1 MGMSTSCALLYSCAR
16 HGVFFPW
23 CRFWVPQCTQAAGAR
38 QTFAH
43 TTEYVC
49 FRTPPPTPARSAF
62 LEVWALCAQTVR
74 GRVDFRAVRTQP
86 CSRHWHDSG
95 GHHTWAGLYL
105 GVVWAVTTSTASE
118 HVQVRRLCRPF
129 PQGPFFHLFRDRL
142 QVACPLVPCVSQ
154 PLEPVRCACE
164 YNGITRTPLCA
175 HVHARL
181 GVCQAFPSSMVLC
194 TVHWPALPS
203 LVHAC
208 ARPGTQSQ
216 PISCAS
222 APNHSVPA
230 AGVGVLPC
238 A

>member
-38 QTFAH
+38 HTFAH

-62 LEVWALCAQTVR
+62 LEVWALCAQTV
-74 GRVDFRAVRTQP
+74 
-86 CSRHWHDSG
+86 
-95 GHHTWAGLYL
+95 
-105 GVVWAVTTSTASE
+105 
-118 HVQVRRLCRPF
+118 
-129 PQGPFFHLFRDRL
+129 PFFHLFRDRL
-142 QVACPLVPCVSQ
+142 QLACPLVPCVSQ

-194 TVHWPALPS
+194 AVHWP
-203 LVHAC
+203 
-208 ARPGTQSQ
+208 R
-216 PISCAS
+216 
-222 APNHSVPA
+222 
-230 AGVGVLPC
+230 AGLFHPKAVSNGNLEIRTWK
-238 A
+238 

>member
-1 MGMSTSCALLYSCAR
+1 MGAAVHTGSRCSSHLCTHHRVCLLPHSATNTRSQRFPGGLGTLCPDRSRSRRFPCCQDTAVLAALAR
-16 HGVFFPW
+16 FLRPPHLGGVVPGCGLGSHTLHGIGA
-23 CRFWVPQCTQAAGAR
+23 CAGAS
-38 QTFAH
+38 A
-43 TTEYVC
+43 V
-49 FRTPPPTPARSAF
+49 PPF
-62 LEVWALCAQTVR
+62 
-74 GRVDFRAVRTQP
+74 
-86 CSRHWHDSG
+86 
-95 GHHTWAGLYL
+95 
-105 GVVWAVTTSTASE
+105 STGS
-118 HVQVRRLCRPF
+118 L
-129 PQGPFFHLFRDRL
+129 FHLFRDRL
-142 QVACPLVPCVSQ
+142 QLACPLVPCVSQ

-194 TVHWPALPS
+194 AVHWPALPS